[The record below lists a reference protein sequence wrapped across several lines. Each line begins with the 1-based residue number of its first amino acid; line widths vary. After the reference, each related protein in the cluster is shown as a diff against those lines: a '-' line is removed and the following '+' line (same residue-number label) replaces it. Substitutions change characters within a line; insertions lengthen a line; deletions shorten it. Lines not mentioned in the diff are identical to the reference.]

1 MSKHFIKPLAASLL
15 LAFGTAQA
23 ATIQIQN
30 RDPVGVGFNDATPVA
45 PVGGNPGTTLGEQR
59 WNVYRYVADIW
70 EKQLNSDVVITVS
83 AGWEP
88 LTCSATSA
96 VLGSASAWNIWRDF
110 AGAPKANTWY
120 PQALANKISGV
131 NQSEG
136 QPDDGSG
143 YGNVDIKTQFN
154 INLGK
159 SDCLAG
165 SGFYLGLDGNTGG
178 QINFVAT
185 LLHELGHGLGFATF
199 TRGNTGALLAGFPS
213 AWDHFLLDNVTGKKW
228 TQMTAAERVT
238 SATNGRRLVWS
249 GAEVG
254 AKVPEVLALGTPSA
268 KITAP
273 SSLTRALAIG
283 TAGFGPQIN
292 AAGLSAEVMPVV
304 DQTDGVTGLACD
316 PLSAANK
323 LAVAGKIALV
333 DRGVCPFTQKVKNAQ
348 LAGAKAVLV
357 VDNANDN
364 PPPGLGGADDT
375 ITIPSARISKVDGL
389 ALKDAMKARTRTRS
403 GLYITLGL
411 DMSQYAGAD
420 LLGRPYLYTPNPFAS
435 GSSVSHYDT
444 SAFPNQLMEPFISA
458 DLTTILQSPKDLT
471 FHLLRD
477 IGW

>member
-1 MSKHFIKPLAASLL
+1 MSKHFIKPLSAALL
-15 LAFGTAQA
+15 LAFGAAQA
-23 ATIQIQN
+23 ATINIVS
-30 RDPVGVGFNDATPVA
+30 RDKPGTGFDDPTPVA
-45 PVGGNPGTTLGEQR
+45 PVGGNAGTTLGQQR

-70 EKQLNSDVVITVS
+70 EKQLSSDVTITVS
-83 AGWEP
+83 AGWEA
-88 LTCSATSA
+88 LTCTASSA
-96 VLGSASAWNIWRDF
+96 VLGSASAWNAWYNF
-110 AGAPKANTWY
+110 TGASKANTWY
-120 PQALANKISGV
+120 PQALANKIAGV
-131 NQSEG
+131 NLSEG

-159 SDCLAG
+159 PDCLAG
-165 SGFYLGLDGNTGG
+165 SGFYLGLDGAAGT
-178 QINFVAT
+178 QVNFVET

-199 TRGNTGALLAGFPS
+199 TYGKTGAMMGGLPS
-213 AWDHFLLDNVTGKKW
+213 IWDHYLQDNVTGKRW
-228 TQMTAAERVT
+228 VDMTAAERVT
-238 SATNGRRLVWS
+238 SANNGRRLVWT

-273 SSLTRALAIG
+273 SSLMRALAIG
-283 TAGFGPQIN
+283 PASFGPAIT
-292 AAGLSAEVMPVV
+292 AAGISAEVMPVV
-304 DQTDGVTGLACD
+304 DQADGVTGLACD

-333 DRGVCPFTQKVKNAQ
+333 DRGACPFTQKVKNAQ

-357 VDNANDN
+357 ADNAADN
-364 PPPGLGGADDT
+364 PPPGLGGADAT
-375 ITIPSARISKVDGL
+375 VTIPSARISKVDGQ

-420 LLGRPYLYTPNPFAS
+420 LLGRPYMYTPNPYAA

-444 SAFPNQLMEPFISA
+444 SAFPNQLMEPFINA
-458 DLTTILQSPKDLT
+458 DLTTILQAPKDLT